1 MDFFQESAQKIF
13 IPCCLENQTTRNAAE
28 PTPSPIDNPTESRSP
43 NGQSQSQLLSAS
55 SPYSQESEPDV
66 TVYAEAVVQR
76 IERNKKMFQKLSNS
90 QSMQVPKAPKDL
102 KFLLMNLAVPGLEN
116 LVTPSY
122 LVVKMTQKLI

>member
-1 MDFFQESAQKIF
+1 MDFFQESTPPSF
-13 IPCCLENQTTRNAAE
+13 IPCYLENQTTRKAAD

-43 NGQSQSQLLSAS
+43 NGQSGRQLLSAF

-76 IERNKKMFQKLSNS
+76 IERTQEDVLEVVQ
-90 QSMQVPKAPKDL
+90 QSVDASPKGAQGPQSPTL
-102 KFLLMNLAVPGLEN
+102 NLAVPGLEN

-122 LVVKMTQKLI
+122 LVVKMTHKLI